1 MLILFIKI
9 VNDSTL
15 QFNVESLKLVG
26 GGHLLYILLY
36 LEKEIWLH
44 YELINSW
51 RVLFRGWDES
61 TSFTKIERTKNVM
74 IPKFFLKLRHAACIY
89 GISCILIEI
98 LRRKMLQ
105 NAECV
110 FLEEEN
116 SLFWQWSGRG
126 QLRTYS
132 SWLTL
137 YIRLSVNIYV

>member
-1 MLILFIKI
+1 MTMLILFIKI

-74 IPKFFLKLRHAACIY
+74 IPKFLLKLRHAACIY

-116 SLFWQWSGRG
+116 SLFLTMKWK
-126 QLRTYS
+126 RTIKNVFL
-132 SWLTL
+132 LTYTL
-137 YIRLSVNIYV
+137 H

>member
-1 MLILFIKI
+1 MTMLILFIKI

-74 IPKFFLKLRHAACIY
+74 IPNFFLKLRHAACIY

-116 SLFWQWSGRG
+116 NLFLTMKWK
-126 QLRTYS
+126 RTIKNVFL
-132 SWLTL
+132 LTTTL
-137 YIRLSVNIYV
+137 H